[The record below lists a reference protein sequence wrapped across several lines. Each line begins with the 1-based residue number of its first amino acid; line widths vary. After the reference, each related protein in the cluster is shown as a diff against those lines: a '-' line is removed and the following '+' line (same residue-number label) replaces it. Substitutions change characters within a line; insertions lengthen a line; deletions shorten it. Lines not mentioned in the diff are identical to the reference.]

1 MDVINLLVGINLF
14 VSITANAS
22 GAKKG
27 LKSSVSEVIERP
39 KTYLQKWPLNV
50 AAVVLILQ
58 ILGVFKIGT
67 LEITD
72 NDPLYIYRLIGLVVF
87 FIFSWMQVWAY
98 KTMGKNYSQEVV
110 ISKKQ
115 ELVQEGPYKFVRHP
129 QYISQLLSDI
139 GAGLALASFIVI
151 PVVILIQIP
160 LFILRANLEEKLLQ
174 KKFSEDYKEYKKKTG
189 FIIPFIG

>member
-174 KKFSEDYKEYKKKTG
+174 KKFLEDYKEYKKKTG

>member
-14 VSITANAS
+14 LSITANAS

-27 LKSSVSEVIERP
+27 LKSSISEVIERP
-39 KTYLQKWPLNV
+39 KTYLQKWPMNI
-50 AAVVLILQ
+50 AALVLILE

-67 LEITD
+67 IDISESD
-72 NDPLYIYRLIGLVVF
+72 SLYTYRLIGLLI
-87 FIFSWMQVWAY
+87 FIVFSWLQVWSY
-98 KTMGKNYSQEVV
+98 KTLGKNYSQEVI

-115 ELVQEGPYKFVRHP
+115 ELVTDGPFKIIRHP

-139 GAGLALASFIVI
+139 GAGVALASYLVLPI
-151 PVVILIQIP
+151 VILILIP
-160 LFILRANLEEKLLQ
+160 LFILRAILEEKLLL
-174 KKFSEDYKEYKKKTG
+174 KRFSEEYKEYKKKTG

>member
-14 VSITANAS
+14 LSITANAS

-27 LKSSVSEVIERP
+27 LKSSISDVIERP
-39 KTYLQKWPLNV
+39 KTYLQKWPMNI
-50 AAVVLILQ
+50 AAIVLILE

-67 LEITD
+67 IDISESD
-72 NDPLYIYRLIGLVVF
+72 SLYTYRLIGLLIFVVF
-87 FIFSWMQVWAY
+87 SWLQVWAY
-98 KTMGKNYSQEVV
+98 KTMGKNYSQEVI

-115 ELVQEGPYKFVRHP
+115 ELVTSGPFKFVRHP

-139 GAGLALASFIVI
+139 GAGVALASYLVFPIVL
-151 PVVILIQIP
+151 LIQIP
-160 LFILRANLEEKLLQ
+160 LFILRAVLEEKLLL
-174 KKFSEDYKEYKKKTG
+174 KKFPEEYKEYKKRTG

>member
-39 KTYLQKWPLNV
+39 KTYLQKWPLNI
-50 AAVVLILQ
+50 AALVLILQ
-58 ILGVFKIGT
+58 ILGVFKLGT
-67 LEITD
+67 IEI
-72 NDPLYIYRLIGLVVF
+72 NESDPLYVYRIVGLAVF
-87 FIFSWMQVWAY
+87 IVFSWLQVWAY

-110 ISKKQ
+110 VSKKQ
-115 ELVQEGPYKFVRHP
+115 ELVTNGPYKFIRHP
-129 QYISQLLSDI
+129 QYISQLLSDL
-139 GAGLALASFIVI
+139 GAGIALASFIVI
-151 PVVILIQIP
+151 PVVILIQLP
-160 LFILRANLEEKLLQ
+160 LFLLRAIIEEKLLM
-174 KKFSEDYKEYKKKTG
+174 KRFSEKYEEYKKKTG

>member
-14 VSITANAS
+14 LSITANAS

-27 LKSSVSEVIERP
+27 LKSSISEVIERP
-39 KTYLQKWPLNV
+39 KTYLQKWPMNI
-50 AAVVLILQ
+50 AALVLILE

-67 LEITD
+67 IDISESDSFYT
-72 NDPLYIYRLIGLVVF
+72 YRLIGLLI
-87 FIFSWMQVWAY
+87 FIVFSWLQVWSY
-98 KTMGKNYSQEVV
+98 KTLGKNYSQEVI

-115 ELVQEGPYKFVRHP
+115 ELVTDGPFKIIRHP

-139 GAGLALASFIVI
+139 GAGVALASYLVLPI
-151 PVVILIQIP
+151 VILILIP
-160 LFILRANLEEKLLQ
+160 LFILRAILEEKLLL
-174 KKFSEDYKEYKKKTG
+174 KRFSEEYKEYKKKTG